1 MKGIMK
7 KLFFLAI
14 MLVMCFSVE
23 AQTQSQVKQQISR
36 AAAQLRSMQCDFV
49 QTKHVKMLNQN
60 VVSTGK
66 MYYQRSDKLR
76 WEYVTPYKYSFIL
89 NGSKVKINGPR
100 RSDVINVQRNKVFK
114 EIANIMMSSVV
125 GNCLTDTGSFNV
137 SIAAGKTEWVAT
149 LLPQRKEMKQMF
161 QNIKLYFNKQN
172 SMVTKVELTEK
183 NGDGTV
189 IVLKNVKANVSIPAN
204 TFRVA

>member
-1 MKGIMK
+1 
-7 KLFFLAI
+7 
-14 MLVMCFSVE
+14 MLVMCCSVE

-125 GNCLTDTGSFNV
+125 GNCLTDTGSFKV
-137 SIAAGKTEWVAT
+137 SIAAGKTEWVANASYQ
-149 LLPQRKEMKQMF
+149 P
-161 QNIKLYFNKQN
+161 
-172 SMVTKVELTEK
+172 SELVVRAPRDYAEFGLRRGIPIYQQFID
-183 NGDGTV
+183 NPD
-189 IVLKNVKANVSIPAN
+189 LFLFVSKPDSAQELWEH
-204 TFRVA
+204 FEP

>member
-1 MKGIMK
+1 
-7 KLFFLAI
+7 

-36 AAAQLRSMQCDFV
+36 AAAQLRSMQCEFV

-89 NGSKVKINGPR
+89 
-100 RSDVINVQRNKVFK
+100 
-114 EIANIMMSSVV
+114 
-125 GNCLTDTGSFNV
+125 
-137 SIAAGKTEWVAT
+137 
-149 LLPQRKEMKQMF
+149 
-161 QNIKLYFNKQN
+161 
-172 SMVTKVELTEK
+172 
-183 NGDGTV
+183 
-189 IVLKNVKANVSIPAN
+189 
-204 TFRVA
+204 

>member
-1 MKGIMK
+1 
-7 KLFFLAI
+7 
-14 MLVMCFSVE
+14 MLVMCCSVE

-114 EIANIMMSSVV
+114 E
-125 GNCLTDTGSFNV
+125 
-137 SIAAGKTEWVAT
+137 
-149 LLPQRKEMKQMF
+149 MKQMF

-183 NGDGTV
+183 NGDRTV

-204 TFRVA
+204 TFSVA

>member
-1 MKGIMK
+1 M
-7 KLFFLAI
+7 
-14 MLVMCFSVE
+14 
-23 AQTQSQVKQQISR
+23 
-36 AAAQLRSMQCDFV
+36 
-49 QTKHVKMLNQN
+49 
-60 VVSTGK
+60 
-66 MYYQRSDKLR
+66 
-76 WEYVTPYKYSFIL
+76 
-89 NGSKVKINGPR
+89 
-100 RSDVINVQRNKVFK
+100 QRNKVFK

-125 GNCLTDTGSFNV
+125 GNCLTDTGSFKV

-183 NGDGTV
+183 NGDRTV

-204 TFRVA
+204 TFSVA